1 MLRRFRDAIARA
13 GGGRIIVADT
23 EPTSAASLWAD
34 VAYEVP
40 LCSDGRFAPA
50 IAEIVER
57 ERIDAVLPLRC
68 AAVAT
73 APALRALIGD
83 RLICGSDDAADVCT
97 DKVRTSQL
105 FETLGVRTPQL
116 YDDPQPDDLPL
127 FFRRRMSEGSVGAR
141 AVATAAEL
149 EWQRQHDTGIFTT
162 LVRGREFTMDLYK
175 DLRGNLVSCVARE
188 RLRVRAGEV
197 ERAVIVNAPELCAMG
212 SQVAGALQ
220 FVGPATVQ
228 AILQDDIYHF
238 TEVNL
243 RYGGGVTLSLQG
255 GAPSH
260 EWLVQEL
267 AGHGSPA
274 FGEPDY
280 GLAMS
285 RYDEDLYFRHSA
297 AAP

>member
-1 MLRRFRDAIARA
+1 M
-13 GGGRIIVADT
+13 VADT
-23 EPTSAASLWAD
+23 EPNSAASLWAD
-34 VAYEVP
+34 RSYEVP
-40 LCSDGRFAPA
+40 LCSDERFAGA

-57 ERIDAVLPLRC
+57 EQIDAVVPLRC

-73 APALRALIGD
+73 VPALRALIGD
-83 RLICGSDDAADVCT
+83 RLICGSAEAAGVCT
-97 DKVRTSQL
+97 DKVRTSRL
-105 FETLGVRTPQL
+105 FETLGLRTPRVCH
-116 YDDPQPDDLPL
+116 DPQPGDLPL

-141 AVATAAEL
+141 AIATVAEL
-149 EWQRQHDTGIFTT
+149 EWQRQHDAGLFTT

-175 DLRGNLVSCVARE
+175 DLRGNLISCVARE

-212 SQVAGALQ
+212 ARVAAALQ
-220 FVGPATVQ
+220 FIGPATVQ
-228 AILQDDIYHF
+228 AILQDGIYHL

-267 AGHGSPA
+267 AGNGLSA